1 MTREPIP
8 DEQEAQDNARRTGLA
23 VEWAAKE
30 LPVGYQINVCV
41 ESGAAWVELVGP
53 GGTVDF
59 DTSHEGLGYEIT
71 DATRAAIVHAIGAKP

>member
-1 MTREPIP
+1 MN
-8 DEQEAQDNARRTGLA
+8 EQEAQDNARRTGLA

-30 LPVGYQINVCV
+30 LPKGYQINVCV
-41 ESGAAWVELVGP
+41 EHESAWVELIGP

-71 DATRAAIVHAIGAKP
+71 DAARAAIAHATGDNYDPYP